1 MDELTGER
9 AMTFDVTPN
18 PDDEVPLCTCCA
30 GSPGVRGEVS
40 ENGLPVAI
48 YFAEPA
54 GMPKFPMLKLGIVH
68 GRFTDDALPSQRVS
82 LVFVCRRG
90 ADGPLTAPGEPWL
103 ATFPELTQLGE
114 RLSPAALATHPDSAR
129 FEAIAKAIIAGDDRL
144 TEMRS
149 DPGRR
154 RHSFT
159 ASQ

>member
-9 AMTFDVTPN
+9 PMFEILPN
-18 PDDEVPLCTCCA
+18 PDDEVSECACCA
-30 GSPGVRGEVS
+30 GSPGVRGEVG
-40 ENGLPVAI
+40 ENGLPVAV

-68 GRFTDDALPSQRVS
+68 GRFTDDALPSQRAS
-82 LVFVCRRG
+82 FVFVCRRG
-90 ADGPLTAPGEPWL
+90 ADGPVIEPAEPWL

-114 RLSPAALATHPDSAR
+114 RLSPAALAARPDFAKFEQIAR
-129 FEAIAKAIIAGDDRL
+129 AIIAEDDRL
-144 TEMRS
+144 TQMRS
-149 DPGRR
+149 EPGRR

>member
-1 MDELTGER
+1 
-9 AMTFDVTPN
+9 MTFGVTPN

-30 GSPGVRGEVS
+30 GSPGVRGGVS
-40 ENGLPVAI
+40 EEGNPVAI

-54 GMPKFPMLKLGIVH
+54 GMPKFPMLKLGIVS
-68 GRFTDDALPSQRVS
+68 GRFTDDALPSHRLS

-90 ADGPLTAPGEPWL
+90 ADGPAMEPGEPWL

-114 RLSPAALATHPDSAR
+114 RLTPAALATHPDFAR
-129 FEAIAKAIIAGDDRL
+129 FGQIARAIIAGDDRL
-144 TEMRS
+144 AEMRT

-159 ASQ
+159 ATQ

>member
-1 MDELTGER
+1 
-9 AMTFDVTPN
+9 MTFAVTPN

-40 ENGLPVAI
+40 ENGQPVAI

-68 GRFTDDALPSQRVS
+68 GRFTDDALPSHRLS

-90 ADGPLTAPGEPWL
+90 ADGLLMEPGEPWL

-114 RLSPAALATHPDSAR
+114 RVTPGALASHPDSAR
-129 FEAIAKAIIAGDDRL
+129 FEQIARAIIAGDDRL
-144 TEMRS
+144 TEMRAE
-149 DPGRR
+149 PGRR